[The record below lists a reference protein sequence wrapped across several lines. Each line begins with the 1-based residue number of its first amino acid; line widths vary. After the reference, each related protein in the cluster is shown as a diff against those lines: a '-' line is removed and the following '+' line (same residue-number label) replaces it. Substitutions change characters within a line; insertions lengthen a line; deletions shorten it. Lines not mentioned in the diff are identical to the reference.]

1 MRSSGH
7 GIELTGGDLRRAAVW
22 TVALAGVVALVS
34 FEQGLVTGGE
44 PVLHEVFHD
53 ARHLLGFPCH

>member
-1 MRSSGH
+1 MRSSGY
-7 GIELTGGDLRRAAVW
+7 GIGLTGGDLGRAAAW
-22 TVALAGVVALVS
+22 TLALAGVVALVS
-34 FEQGLVTGGE
+34 FEQGLLTGGA